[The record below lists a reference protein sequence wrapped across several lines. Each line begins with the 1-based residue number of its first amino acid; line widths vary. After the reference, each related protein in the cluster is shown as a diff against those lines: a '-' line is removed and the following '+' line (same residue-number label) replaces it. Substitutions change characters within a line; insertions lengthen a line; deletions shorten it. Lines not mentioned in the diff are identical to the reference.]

1 MTHGMPS
8 HKQAALEQDAIDIS
22 GVQLFDEAS
31 IKNLNE
37 TDDGSPSL
45 VEGTLEDIGTV
56 ADRDTTSMAK
66 MGVVTK
72 AVVGA
77 ASEIELAVTAGS
89 VAASEVVMADIDLS
103 PRLSLSLREGSLSR
117 KCSLPHRLLELEGS
131 CINRGGESA

>member
-1 MTHGMPS
+1 MSS

-22 GVQLFDEAS
+22 GAQLFDEAS
-31 IKNLNE
+31 IKNMNE

-77 ASEIELAVTAGS
+77 ASETELAVTAGS
-89 VAASEVVMADIDLS
+89 VIAGEVVMADIGTITSTEIATVAAGGQLEQEVLAA
-103 PRLSLSLREGSLSR
+103 P
-117 KCSLPHRLLELEGS
+117 LPTVGVS
-131 CINRGGESA
+131 YAQSV